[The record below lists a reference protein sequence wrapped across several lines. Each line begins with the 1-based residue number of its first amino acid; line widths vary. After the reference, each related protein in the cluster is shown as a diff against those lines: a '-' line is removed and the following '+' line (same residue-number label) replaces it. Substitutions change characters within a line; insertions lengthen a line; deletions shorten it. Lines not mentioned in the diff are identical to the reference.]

1 MNRRRIS
8 TIGLHALY
16 IVISLFFLIPLY
28 WALVS
33 SFKPIDQIFRDTM
46 PISWKAFYPV
56 AATLDAYIEIFTG
69 KNYGVSVLNT
79 FIVAIATVLGGLLVA
94 ITAGFAFA
102 RFDFPGKEA
111 LFVLTVFTF
120 MVPFEAIA
128 IPLYDLVQQLG
139 WLDTYQALIVPG
151 IANGIAVFLFRQFFA
166 DIPTELV
173 EAARLDGAS
182 WLRVLFEIFL
192 PLSKPVIIGASLL
205 LFLFQWQS
213 FLWPLIAVR
222 SDRFKVIQ
230 VALSDFELEH
240 YTLWNEL
247 FAATIVAAVIP
258 LVFLLPLQRHYVRSV
273 AGTGIK

>member
-1 MNRRRIS
+1 VNRGWIKTTS
-8 TIGLHALY
+8 LHMLY
-16 IVISLFFLIPLY
+16 ILVSLFFLIPLY

-33 SFKPIDQIFRDTM
+33 SFKENHQIFRDTM

-56 AATLDAYIEIFTG
+56 PASLDAYIEIFTG
-69 KNYGVSVLNT
+69 KHYGVPVLNT
-79 FIVAIATVLGGLLVA
+79 FIVAAATVIGGLFVA

-102 RFDFPGKEA
+102 RFTFPGKNF
-111 LFVLTVFTF
+111 LFVATVFTF

-128 IPLYDLVQQLG
+128 IPLYDLIQRFG

-166 DIPTELV
+166 DIPSELV
-173 EAARLDGAS
+173 EAARLDGAG
-182 WLRVLFEIFL
+182 WFRVLFEIFL
-192 PLSKPVIIGASLL
+192 PLSKPVVIGASLL

-222 SDRFKVIQ
+222 SDRYKVIQ

-247 FAATIVAAVIP
+247 FAATIVAAAIP
-258 LVFLLPLQRHYVRSV
+258 LVLLLPLQRYYVQSV

>member
-1 MNRRRIS
+1 MNRSRLS
-8 TIGLHALY
+8 ATALHVLY
-16 IVISLFFLIPLY
+16 ILVSLFFLIPLY

-33 SFKPIDQIFRDTM
+33 SFKQTDQIFRDTM
-46 PISWKAFYPV
+46 PISWKAFYP
-56 AATLDAYIEIFTG
+56 ASFTFDAYIEIFTG
-69 KNYGVSVLNT
+69 KNYGVPVLNT
-79 FIVAIATVLGGLLVA
+79 SIVAVATVLGGLLVA

-102 RFDFPGKEA
+102 QFDFPGKDF
-111 LFVLTVFTF
+111 LFVFTVFTF

-128 IPLYDLVQQLG
+128 IPLYDLIQQLG
-139 WLDTYQALIVPG
+139 WIDTYQALIVPG
-151 IANGIAVFLFRQFFA
+151 VANGIAVFLFRQFFA
-166 DIPTELV
+166 DIPSELV
-173 EAARLDGAS
+173 EAARLDGAG

-192 PLSKPVIIGASLL
+192 PLSKPVVIGASLL

-222 SDRFKVIQ
+222 SDQYKVIQ

-247 FAATIVAAVIP
+247 FAATIIAAAIP
-258 LVFLLPLQRHYVRSV
+258 LVLLLPLQRYYVQSV

>member
-1 MNRRRIS
+1 MNRRWFS
-8 TIGLHALY
+8 SIGMHGLY
-16 IVISLFFLIPLY
+16 ILVSLFFLLPLY

-33 SFKPIDQIFRDTM
+33 SFKPIDQIFRDTV

-56 AATLDAYIEIFTG
+56 SFTVDAYIEIFTG
-69 KNYGVSVLNT
+69 KSYGVSVLNT
-79 FIVAIATVLGGLLVA
+79 FIVATATVLGGLFVA

-102 RFDFPGKEA
+102 RFEFPGKNI

-128 IPLYDLVQQLG
+128 IPLYDLIQQLG

-166 DIPTELV
+166 DIPSELE
-173 EAARLDGAS
+173 EAARLDGAG

-192 PLSKPVIIGASLL
+192 PLSKPVVVGASLL

-222 SDRFKVIQ
+222 SDQYKVIQ

-247 FAATIVAAVIP
+247 FAATIVAALIP
-258 LVFLLPLQRHYVRSV
+258 LVLLLPLQRYYVQSV

>member
-1 MNRRRIS
+1 MNR
-8 TIGLHALY
+8 TTLGTFGKHLLCV
-16 IVISLFFLIPLY
+16 IVGLFFLIPLY

-33 SFKPIDQIFRDTM
+33 SFKPTDQIFRDTM
-46 PISWKAFYPV
+46 PISWKAFFPV
-56 AATLDAYIEIFTG
+56 SFTLDAYVEIFEG

-79 FIVAIATVLGGLLVA
+79 FIVATATVVGGLLVA

-102 RFDFPGKEA
+102 RFDFPGKNL

-128 IPLYDLVQQLG
+128 IPLYDLIQQLG
-139 WLDTYQALIVPG
+139 WIDTYQALIFPG

-166 DIPTELV
+166 DIPDELV
-173 EAARLDGAS
+173 EAARLDGAG

-192 PLSKPVIIGASLL
+192 PLSKPVVVGASLL

-222 SDRFKVIQ
+222 SDRYKVIQ

-247 FAATIVAAVIP
+247 FAATIIAAVIP
-258 LVFLLPLQRHYVRSV
+258 LLLLLPLQRYYVQSV

>member
-1 MNRRRIS
+1 MNRSRLS
-8 TIGLHALY
+8 SIGLHVLY

-56 AATLDAYIEIFTG
+56 SATLDAYIEIFTG
-69 KNYGVSVLNT
+69 KDYGVSVLNT

-102 RFDFPGKEA
+102 RFDFPGKET

-258 LVFLLPLQRHYVRSV
+258 LILLLPLQRHYVRSV

>member
-1 MNRRRIS
+1 MKRGGVKAVS
-8 TIGLHALY
+8 LHLLY
-16 IVISLFFLIPLY
+16 ILVSLFFLIPLY
-28 WALVS
+28 WALAS
-33 SFKPIDQIFRDTM
+33 SFKENHQIFRDTM
-46 PISWKAFYPV
+46 PISWKAFSP
-56 AATLDAYIEIFTG
+56 APGSFDAYIEIFAG
-69 KNYGVSVLNT
+69 KNYGVPVMNT
-79 FIVAIATVLGGLLVA
+79 FIVAAATVLGGLFVA

-102 RFDFPGKEA
+102 RFTFPGKNF
-111 LFVLTVFTF
+111 LFVATVFTF

-128 IPLYDLVQQLG
+128 IPLYDLIQRFG

-151 IANGIAVFLFRQFFA
+151 VANGIAVFLFRQFFA
-166 DIPTELV
+166 DIPSELV
-173 EAARLDGAS
+173 EAARLDGAG
-182 WLRVLFEIFL
+182 WFRVLFEIFL

-247 FAATIVAAVIP
+247 FAATIVAAAIP
-258 LVFLLPLQRHYVRSV
+258 LVLLLPLQRYYVQSV